1 VGGVKMSMKLT
12 ENRQL
17 VVKSLADFAKAV
29 LEPIAYDDDRS
40 ARVPEEIIK
49 KIADKNFFGMTIPK
63 EFGGYDADFVSVASM
78 AEEFGK
84 ANSAAAAIAM
94 THLVMAEQTILKYGT
109 EEQKKQYLPDMVKGD
124 KLGGY
129 AYAEPGAS
137 LASGEN
143 KVSAVKRGNCYS
155 LTGKKAFV
163 ANGGAAD
170 VYVVI
175 AQTNEAEGL
184 NGLSAFIVD
193 SDDVKVTKN
202 TDKLGLRSFPT
213 AELEFTETKG
223 QLLGKENEGLKIAK
237 EIQARAD
244 IAFAAIGAG
253 TAKAALEH
261 SVKHSKTRVQFG
273 SPISKLQAVQW
284 LLAEMANNLHI
295 LNTLTYKAAAFVD
308 ANEDY
313 FMESVY
319 LKMFA
324 QKATFEIG
332 TNAVQIHG
340 GTGYSREAKIERY
353 FRDLRGLFNI
363 DSINEYPQKI
373 IAGNLLK

>member
-1 VGGVKMSMKLT
+1 MSMKLT

-17 VVKSLADFAKAV
+17 IVKSLADFAKDV
-29 LEPIAYDDDRS
+29 LEPIAYDDDRN
-40 ARVPEEIIK
+40 ARFPKEIIK
-49 KIADKNFFGMTIPK
+49 EIADKDFFGMTIPK

-84 ANSAAAAIAM
+84 ANGAAAAIAM

-109 EEQKKQYLPDMVKGD
+109 EEQKKQYLPDMVEGN

-137 LASGEN
+137 LASGKN
-143 KVSAVKRGNCYS
+143 KVSAVKHGNYYS
-155 LTGKKAFV
+155 LTGKKTFV

-175 AQTNEAEGL
+175 AQTDEAEGL
-184 NGLSAFIVD
+184 NGLSAFIVE
-193 SDDVKVTKN
+193 SEGVKVIKN
-202 TDKLGLRSFPT
+202 TEKLGLRSFPA
-213 AELEFTETKG
+213 AELEFTDTKA

-237 EIQARAD
+237 EIQARTD

-253 TAKAALEH
+253 IAKAALEY

-273 SPISKLQAVQW
+273 SPICKLQAVQW
-284 LLAEMANNLHI
+284 LLAEMANNLNI
-295 LNTLTYKAAAFVD
+295 LNTLTYKAAASVD

>member
-1 VGGVKMSMKLT
+1 MSMKLT

-17 VVKSLADFAKAV
+17 IVKGLADFAKAV

-40 ARVPEEIIK
+40 ARFPKEIIK
-49 KIADKNFFGMTIPK
+49 EIADKNFFGMTIPE

-84 ANSAAAAIAM
+84 ANGAAAAIAM

-109 EEQKKQYLPDMVKGD
+109 EEQKKQYLTNMVEGNM
-124 KLGGY
+124 LGGY

-143 KVSAVKRGNCYS
+143 KVSAVKHGNYYS

-163 ANGGAAD
+163 ANGGVAD

-175 AQTNEAEGL
+175 AQTDEAEEL

-193 SDDVKVTKN
+193 SDDVKVIKN
-202 TDKLGLRSFPT
+202 TDKLGLRSFST
-213 AELEFTETKG
+213 AELKFTDTKA

-253 TAKAALEH
+253 TAKAALEY

-295 LNTLTYKAAAFVD
+295 LNALTYKAAASVD

-313 FMESVY
+313 FMESTY

>member
-1 VGGVKMSMKLT
+1 MSMKLT

-17 VVKSLADFAKAV
+17 IVKSLADFAKAV
-29 LEPIAYDDDRS
+29 LEPIAYDDDRN
-40 ARVPEEIIK
+40 ARFPEEIIK
-49 KIADKNFFGMTIPK
+49 EIADKNFFGMTIPN

-84 ANSAAAAIAM
+84 ANGAAAAIAM

-109 EEQKKQYLPDMVKGD
+109 EEQKKQYLPDMVEGN

-137 LASGEN
+137 LASGKN
-143 KVSAVKRGNCYS
+143 KVSAVKHGNYYS

-163 ANGGAAD
+163 ANGGVAD

-175 AQTNEAEGL
+175 AQTDESEGL
-184 NGLSAFIVD
+184 NGLSAFVVD

-213 AELEFTETKG
+213 AELEFTDTKA

-244 IAFAAIGAG
+244 IAFAAIGVG
-253 TAKAALEH
+253 TAKAALEY

-295 LNTLTYKAAAFVD
+295 LDTLTYKAAAFVD